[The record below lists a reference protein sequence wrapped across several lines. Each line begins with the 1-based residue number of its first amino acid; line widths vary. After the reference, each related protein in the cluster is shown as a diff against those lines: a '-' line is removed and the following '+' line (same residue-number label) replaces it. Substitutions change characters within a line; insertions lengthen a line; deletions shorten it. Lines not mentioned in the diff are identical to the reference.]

1 MADTADERLKT
12 VARQLFLRSGF
23 EETGIDL
30 IAREARV
37 SKQSMYEL
45 YPTKVDLFGAVMR
58 DVIASIS
65 AEIPSELSI
74 ASGDPATVIGDVMK
88 SYLAHFLSPENMGL
102 TRAQLVATRC
112 FPHLATELHNRTI
125 SGAPALAHYL
135 ASLMQ
140 DGILQEWDPAALAR
154 RFGSVATQGTRFLM
168 GFPIHRPWQDGQAR
182 YSIDLLLNGYRRAA
196 QFSDATLDAPLSEE
210 PLFDEIQKKRRIAP
224 ERIEDLMDAASD
236 EFLNQGFRGARIDHI
251 VEKSGVGAATIY
263 RQFGDKRGLFQQVLI
278 HLGRPGDVTDAPR
291 AESTVGATLQR
302 LARWLLDRHLHPRN
316 LLYQRLMICEAERYP
331 DIARWA
337 YDGQVASTASVLTQ
351 RLVEFGMPIPSLLAS
366 RTFYNLATFGVRFVV
381 TTENPDSSQR
391 AALSREA
398 TTLFL
403 NGTRERSR

>member
-1 MADTADERLKT
+1 MADTADERLKA
-12 VARQLFLRSGF
+12 VARQLFLQSGF

-65 AEIPSELSI
+65 AKPPAKISI
-74 ASGDPATVIGDVMK
+74 ASGDPTTVIGDVMK
-88 SYLAHFLSPENMGL
+88 SYLAYFLSPENMGL

-140 DGILQEWDPAALAR
+140 DGTLQQWDPAALAR
-154 RFGSVATQGTRFLM
+154 RLGSVATQGTRFLM
-168 GFPIHRPWQDGQAR
+168 GFPIHSQLQDDQAS
-182 YSIDLLLNGYRRAA
+182 YSVDLLLNGYRRAA
-196 QFSDATLDAPLSEE
+196 QFSDAIMEEPLSEE
-210 PLFDEIQKKRRIAP
+210 PRFDEVQKKRRIAP
-224 ERIEDLMDAASD
+224 ERIEDLMDAASN
-236 EFLNQGFRGARIDHI
+236 EFLNQGYRGAKIDHI
-251 VEKSGVGAATIY
+251 VEASAVGAATIY

-278 HLGRPGDVTDAPR
+278 HLGRRCDVTDAPS
-291 AESTVGATLQR
+291 AGSTIGTTLQR

-331 DIARWA
+331 EIARWA
-337 YDGQVASTASVLTQ
+337 YDRQVATAASVLTQ
-351 RLVEFGMPIPSLLAS
+351 RLVEFGMPVPSLLAA
-366 RTFYNLATFGVRFVV
+366 RAFYTLATYGVRFVV
-381 TTENPDSSQR
+381 TTENPDPAQR

-403 NGTRERSR
+403 DGAYERSR